1 RFASPCALSRS
12 SAMRW
17 RHARKFVRSVAKK
30 NELLTQSSS
39 CCVSALFSTICTV
52 HYERDESGWW
62 VAQVKEV
69 PAAITQGR
77 AIVESRRRIRKALAL
92 AMDNDRKA
100 AKARLVGISYQRVQ
114 QLAHEGQ
121 ATRRKR
127 RDRVDLARPR
137 SSTI

>member
-1 RFASPCALSRS
+1 MTSAPSRIAASVWS
-12 SAMRW
+12 SAIRC

-77 AIVESRRRIRKALAL
+77 TIVESRRRIREALAL
-92 AMDNDRKA
+92 ALDNDRKA
-100 AKARLVGISYQRVQ
+100 AKARLVDDVK
-114 QLAHEGQ
+114 LPTDA
-121 ATRRKR
+121 RRALVRARLDR
-127 RDRVDLARPR
+127 RRLEADTARA
-137 SSTI
+137 